1 MKLTSQPFRGG
12 SIMTTVSLAGKG
24 SALALRTDANM
35 SSLFPAWNVCFSLP
49 SSYLISRL
57 LRERLCLAQE
67 IALASISIPATY
79 LKRLLRVI
87 ENSPEPQYV
96 STKCVGA
103 PVRLACTSSCLNIAF
118 WTYVVRGPRME
129 LLFWK
134 KEPAGKSNNV
144 TSEPATRSRTVAL

>member
-1 MKLTSQPFRGG
+1 
-12 SIMTTVSLAGKG
+12 MTTVLLAGKG
-24 SALALRTDANM
+24 SALASSTDANM
-35 SSLFPAWNVCFSLP
+35 SSLFPAWNVCFFLP
-49 SSYLISRL
+49 SSYLMSRL

-96 STKCVGA
+96 STRCVGA
-103 PVRLACTSSCLNIAF
+103 TVSLSSCEVDSCLNMAF

-134 KEPAGKSNNV
+134 KAPAGKSNNA